1 MQSLLYARDVRV
13 NDYISVHV
21 PTVREILEDEDRY
34 FGTVSLVVSTPY
46 DMMVQLDDIGIDFT
60 QINEWQLF
68 CMMFGSLKEHD
79 TSLLFG
85 DLDLGKFKLAI
96 NEKTNEQVLLDGETG
111 HIIDRLV
118 HDSIA
123 RTVRTILQLEKND
136 KQPGNEEARKFMI
149 ERARKKM
156 KRAAKRGKKSSGIE
170 DLIISLVNTSEFP
183 YNYESVL
190 DITIYQFYASLHQVC
205 KRVSFDKTMIGC
217 YAGTVKASEL
227 SPDERTWLKTK

>member
-34 FGTVSLVVSTPY
+34 FGMVSLVVSTPY

-123 RTVRTILQLEKND
+123 RTVRTILQR
-136 KQPGNEEARKFMI
+136 QAARQRGGTQI
-149 ERARKKM
+149 HDRAR
-156 KRAAKRGKKSSGIE
+156 AQENEARGKKGQKILW
-170 DLIISLVNTSEFP
+170 DRRP
-183 YNYESVL
+183 YHIARQRE
-190 DITIYQFYASLHQVC
+190 
-205 KRVSFDKTMIGC
+205 RVS
-217 YAGTVKASEL
+217 L
-227 SPDERTWLKTK
+227 

>member
-13 NDYISVHV
+13 NDYVSIRV
-21 PTVREILEDEDRY
+21 PTVREIIDDEDRY
-34 FGTVSLVVSTPY
+34 FGMVSLVVSTPC

-68 CMMFGSLKEHD
+68 CMMFGSLKERD

-85 DLDLGKFKLAI
+85 DLDLNKFRPAI
-96 NEKTNEQVLLDGETG
+96 NEKTGEQVLLDGENG
-111 HIIDRLV
+111 FIIDRLV

-123 RTVRTILQLEKND
+123 RTIRKVLFLEKND

-156 KRAAKRGKKSSGIE
+156 KRAAKKGAHSSGLE
-170 DLIISLVNTSEFP
+170 DLIISLVNASEFP
-183 YNYESVL
+183 YNYETVL

>member
-21 PTVREILEDEDRY
+21 PTVREIVEDEDGY
-34 FGTVSLVVSTPY
+34 FSMVSLVISTPY
-46 DMMVQLDDIGIDFT
+46 EMMVQLDDIGIDFT

-68 CMMFGSLKEHD
+68 CMLFGSLKERD

-85 DLDLGKFKLAI
+85 DLDLSKFRLAI
-96 NEKTNEQVLLDGETG
+96 NEKTNEQVLLDAENGY
-111 HIIDRLV
+111 IIDRLV

-123 RTVRTILQLEKND
+123 RTIRKMLQLEKKD
-136 KQPGNEEARKFMI
+136 KLPGNEEARKFMI

-156 KRAAKRGKKSSGIE
+156 KRAAKKGKDSSGIE
-170 DLIISLVNTSEFP
+170 DLIISLVNASEFP
-183 YNYESVL
+183 YDYESVL
-190 DITIYQFYASLHQVC
+190 DITIYQFYASVHQVC